1 MTGTRAEGGFLRIRQ
16 EHHHHRVTYVE
27 LFFDLV
33 FVYAITQISHGLL
46 AHLSPLGL
54 LQTTMLML
62 AVWWVWVFT
71 SWVTNWLDPERTA
84 VRLALFVMM
93 VAGLILSASIPDAF
107 GERGLGFAL
116 AYVAMQIGRSAFM
129 VWSIPPS
136 QAALRINFLRILL
149 WLTGTGVLWIAGGL
163 AEGEMR
169 IALWGIALIIEYLSP
184 ALRFRVPG
192 LGASSLSDWN
202 VEGGHMSERC
212 ALFIIIALGESILVT
227 GATFAETAWTP
238 ATIAAFGIAFPGS
251 IAMWWIYFDKSAD
264 AASNRIMHSS
274 DPGRLARLAY
284 TYLHVPIVAGIIV
297 SAVADEL
304 VLAHPTGHTDMKMVL
319 SIIGGPML
327 FLLGML
333 LFKRTMRGLYQL
345 SHITGIIALL
355 VLSPLGFYL
364 PTLAFYGAVTLILI
378 VVAAWE
384 ARSLTPNRKAA

>member
-71 SWVTNWLDPERTA
+71 SWVTNWLDPDRTA
-84 VRLALFVMM
+84 VRLALFIMM

-107 GERGLGFAL
+107 GERGLGFAI

-129 VWSIPPS
+129 VWSIPATQP
-136 QAALRINFLRILL
+136 ALRINFLRILL
-149 WLTGTGVLWIAGGL
+149 WLTGTGILWIAGGL
-163 AEGEMR
+163 VQGEMR

-192 LGASSLSDWN
+192 LGASSLRDWN

-238 ATIAAFGIAFPGS
+238 ATIAAFAIAFPGS

-264 AASNRIMHSS
+264 AASSRITHSS

-304 VLAHPTGHTDMKMVL
+304 VLAHPTGHTNGAMLL
-319 SIIGGPML
+319 SIIGGPLL
-327 FLLGML
+327 FLIGML

-345 SHITGIIALL
+345 SHIAGIIALL
-355 VLSPLGFYL
+355 MLAPLGFYL
-364 PTLAFYGAVTLILI
+364 PTLAFYGGATLILI
-378 VVAAWE
+378 AVAAWE
-384 ARSLTPNRKAA
+384 TCSLTPARKT